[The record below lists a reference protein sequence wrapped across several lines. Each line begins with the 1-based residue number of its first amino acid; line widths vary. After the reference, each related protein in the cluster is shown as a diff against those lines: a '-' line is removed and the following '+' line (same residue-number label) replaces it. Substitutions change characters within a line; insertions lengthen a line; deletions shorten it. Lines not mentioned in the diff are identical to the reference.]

1 MARSGAA
8 TIEQIIEAA
17 EQLFGQYGP
26 YGVSLRQIGR
36 AAGAANNFAVQFHFK
51 DRDGL
56 IAAIFERR
64 LAQFEAQRKVMLDKA
79 TENGRTPSVR
89 DLLEI
94 IKTPFIEQVSADGRH
109 SYAAFMAGLHHFGLT
124 SVRDRLAGSAP
135 VTVQLT
141 KMLADSLPDLSPK
154 QFRSRFQAVNT
165 MILTTISQLPA
176 TGGRAAFNDVISIAA
191 AALQADA
198 RSNAPAAAGDAPE
211 RAAST
216 GKARGRKTSR
226 AS

>member
-17 EQLFGQYGP
+17 EQLFGQFGP
-26 YGVSLRQIGR
+26 FGVSLRQIGR
-36 AAGAANNFAVQFHFK
+36 AAGAANNFAVQFHFR

-64 LAQFEAQRKVMLDKA
+64 FPQFEARRNALLGAA
-79 TENGRTPSVR
+79 TKDGRSPGAREV
-89 DLLEI
+89 LEI
-94 IKTPFIEQVSADGRH
+94 IYLPFVEQLSADGRH

-124 SVRDRLAGSAP
+124 SVRGRLAGSAP
-135 VTVQLT
+135 VTERLT
-141 KMLADSLPDLSPK
+141 KMLAESLPDLSQK

-165 MILTTISQLPA
+165 MILTTISQLPP
-176 TGGRAAFNDVISIAA
+176 TRGNVAFNDLITIAA

-198 RSNAPAAAGDAPE
+198 RSNAPPLVGEALE
-211 RAAST
+211 RST
-216 GKARGRKTSR
+216 GRTRGRKTSR